1 MTTGAWGRKSRH
13 PLQHY
18 HGPKALGLGQAPSPS
33 SVGPAPTHFPP
44 SVGRQQSKRCS
55 PARPT
60 PTAATPSTACSM
72 LHAAGPLFK
81 TPGAGGLGPP
91 SPCVGLQEGLDPKD
105 HFPKKKESSGP
116 TPTVP
121 TPRSPGLWTG
131 TAATHPG
138 GQAENTQKP
147 VWKGGPTQKWLD
159 ESWGQTSGGR
169 RGLRCCRGFRSAE
182 GRVGEGIFL
191 TSGRGNPTHPGASP
205 GGRGVW
211 GSHFLGVNLG

>member
-1 MTTGAWGRKSRH
+1 MFIIPNSSQLGTYALRGHCCQEVTTGAWGRKSRH

-33 SVGPAPTHFPP
+33 SVGLAPTHFPP

-105 HFPKKKESSGP
+105 HFPKKKNPVGPHPQYPHPGLRASGP
-116 TPTVP
+116 GPPQHIPEARQRTR
-121 TPRSPGLWTG
+121 RS
-131 TAATHPG
+131 
-138 GQAENTQKP
+138 Q
-147 VWKGGPTQKWLD
+147 
-159 ESWGQTSGGR
+159 
-169 RGLRCCRGFRSAE
+169 
-182 GRVGEGIFL
+182 
-191 TSGRGNPTHPGASP
+191 SGRGTPHRNGWTRVGDKQAGE
-205 GGRGVW
+205 GGD
-211 GSHFLGVNLG
+211 